1 MSVTKRIRYE
11 ILNRD
16 HHTCQYCGA
25 SAPQVELQI
34 DHVIPKALGGTD
46 EPTNLVTACKD
57 CNSGKTSSSPNA
69 AKVAQVDEKAVV
81 MAKAFRDY
89 LTGYSDQKTK
99 DAEWLDKME
108 SFWWETAEEYGMSRA
123 YLDND
128 NRTTWIRWRN
138 LGITD
143 QIIKDSIR
151 EAMSKYGVAQRN
163 IYRYMCG
170 IVWNIIRTATEQAA
184 ASIEQ
189 NQKRCGHCES
199 CRNGDPW
206 CSVYGPFDDDEDPYT
221 CNICH
226 DPECLYSIG
235 FHEGEEYG
243 SVEQYQ
249 IDAERF
255 RKAMQK
261 ERRNSDGN

>member
-69 AKVAQVDEKAVV
+69 EKVAQVDEKAVV
-81 MAKAFRDY
+81 MAKAFRD
-89 LTGYSDQKTK
+89 
-99 DAEWLDKME
+99 
-108 SFWWETAEEYGMSRA
+108 

-170 IVWNIIRTATEQAA
+170 IVWNIIRTATDQAA

-199 CRNGDPW
+199 CRYGDPW
-206 CSVYGPFDDDEDPYT
+206 CSVYGPFYDDEDPYT
-221 CNICH
+221 CDICH
-226 DPECLYSIG
+226 DPECLYSLG

-261 ERRNSDGN
+261 EGGNSDGD